1 VGASRRWVQ
10 QVCRA
15 AKGDMVTEYRR
26 ARPVDYAAIIR
37 LNRDNFIANLAIDER
52 AEGFLSAVF
61 TLEQTAA
68 MAEDLGT
75 TLAIVDGN
83 LAGFL
88 CAFRND
94 FDHGSPVVAK
104 MIESYDRMRFD
115 GNLLSEYRSYAYG
128 PVCIDRAY
136 RRKGLLRGLY
146 QEQKRELAGRFEV
159 GVALIARDNPHS
171 MRAHVLGLGMSE
183 VGEFEVNG
191 KRFATVAF
199 RL

>member
-1 VGASRRWVQ
+1 MTFTNV
-10 QVCRA
+10 
-15 AKGDMVTEYRR
+15 EYRR
-26 ARPVDYAAIIR
+26 ALPQDYPAILR
-37 LNRDNFIANLAIDER
+37 LNSANFIANLAEQDR
-52 AEGFLSAVF
+52 QDGFLSAVF

-75 TLAIVDGN
+75 TVAIVDGV

-94 FDHGSPVVAK
+94 FDHGSPVIAK
-104 MIESYDRMRFD
+104 MIESYNRVYFE
-115 GNLLSEYRSYAYG
+115 GKLLSSYNSYAYG

-146 QEQKRELAGRFEV
+146 EAQKQELAGQFEV
-159 GVALIARDNPHS
+159 GVALIARNNPHS
-171 MRAHVLGLGMSE
+171 MQAHVAGLGMTA

-191 KRFATVAF
+191 NIFATVAF
-199 RL
+199 RVPAKLAP